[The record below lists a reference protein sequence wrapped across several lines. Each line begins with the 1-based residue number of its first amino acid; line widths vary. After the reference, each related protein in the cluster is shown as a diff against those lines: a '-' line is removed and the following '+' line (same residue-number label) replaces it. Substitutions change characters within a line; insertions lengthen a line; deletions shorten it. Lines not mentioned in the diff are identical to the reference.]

1 MKTSLEDISSVKKKL
16 LIEIEAKEVDKK
28 LNAAYRDL
36 GKRAKISGF
45 RPGKVPKKILE
56 RRFGNDVADD
66 VTRDLINESFP
77 KALQELDTMPL
88 GTPALEKEDL
98 KQGQDFKYSAV
109 IEIRPQFEVENYL
122 GLEVEKEK
130 ASIPEEEV
138 ESRIEQIRQANGNVK
153 SIDEVRPIRKDD
165 HAVLDYEVFEGDS
178 PLDDMKA
185 TNSMLKVG
193 SNELHPQFEEGLI
206 GLDKDAE
213 TEILVDFE
221 NDYANAALAGKSLRY
236 KVKVVDIKEM
246 IVPELNDEF
255 ATNLGGDFKD
265 LKDLR
270 NKMQESMV
278 NQEESRIDREMK
290 GRLLQKITE
299 PMDFETP
306 QVLIE
311 SELDY
316 ALENFK
322 QSISQSGTSLEQ
334 VGITEEK
341 LREDFRPASE
351 RRVREMLVLEEIAK
365 KDEITVD
372 EEDLKKGFEDM
383 AASMGQDAEIVRQY
397 YEARGLTDTLKDKLV
412 EEKTLKY
419 LVENAKVLE
428 VERDE
433 LSENKTPEKE
443 NN

>member
-1 MKTSLEDISSVKKKL
+1 
-16 LIEIEAKEVDKK
+16 
-28 LNAAYRDL
+28 
-36 GKRAKISGF
+36 
-45 RPGKVPKKILE
+45 
-56 RRFGNDVADD
+56 
-66 VTRDLINESFP
+66 
-77 KALQELDTMPL
+77 
-88 GTPALEKEDL
+88 
-98 KQGQDFKYSAV
+98 
-109 IEIRPQFEVENYL
+109 
-122 GLEVEKEK
+122 
-130 ASIPEEEV
+130 
-138 ESRIEQIRQANGNVK
+138 
-153 SIDEVRPIRKDD
+153 
-165 HAVLDYEVFEGDS
+165 
-178 PLDDMKA
+178 
-185 TNSMLKVG
+185 
-193 SNELHPQFEEGLI
+193 
-206 GLDKDAE
+206 
-213 TEILVDFE
+213 
-221 NDYANAALAGKSLRY
+221 
-236 KVKVVDIKEM
+236 
-246 IVPELNDEF
+246 
-255 ATNLGGDFKD
+255 
-265 LKDLR
+265 
-270 NKMQESMV
+270 MV

-290 GRLLQKITE
+290 ERLLQKITE

-351 RRVREMLVLEEIAK
+351 RRVREMLVLEEIAQ

-383 AASMGQDAEIVRQY
+383 AASMGQDPEIVRQY